1 MILETQGQRKL
12 EFRVRHQKLK
22 EALIYLKHN
31 NPAYADVQISEEN
44 LAEYKNFDEN
54 GRPIEGLPTQS
65 YDSEEAEE
73 FLKQDDEVMHEAD
86 EVLETEL
93 NGDLPD
99 MSSTAPDI
107 TLTKDN
113 DTLTKEAIIQGGAK
127 QKEIR
132 YDKPKQLKE
141 PASEFMDWYYR

>member
-1 MILETQGQRKL
+1 M
-12 EFRVRHQKLK
+12 
-22 EALIYLKHN
+22 
-31 NPAYADVQISEEN
+31 
-44 LAEYKNFDEN
+44 
-54 GRPIEGLPTQS
+54 
-65 YDSEEAEE
+65 
-73 FLKQDDEVMHEAD
+73 
-86 EVLETEL
+86 

-99 MSSTAPDI
+99 MSTTAPDI